1 MSWVYPLVVCAL
13 VVCALVLAPIVRA
26 DRASSTAHETLDERS
41 GNVRL
46 LARDDWGFGE
56 WIA

>member
-1 MSWVYPLVVCAL
+1 MSWAYVLVVCVL
-13 VVCALVLAPIVRA
+13 VVCVLALAPIVRA
-26 DRASSTAHETLDERS
+26 DRASSTAHELNDEHS
-41 GNVRL
+41 GNVRV